1 VDQPARRPM
10 MELLTSGRLKGLGAA
25 RKTKAGH
32 PDKFFPAGNR
42 QWQETF
48 ADRLERIISCYK
60 TPEEQIHASRLR
72 TETNRIVE
80 QVKNEVT
87 TRGVDWHSVAPPRPV
102 GVDSGGIVLAWDEPT
117 WGAEIEIEI
126 PPEGESAEVFYWADL
141 KAESNQEGAEGPSGN
156 EPLEEL
162 QDFYFRRL
170 IQLLCDEPVA

>member
-1 VDQPARRPM
+1 MAC
-10 MELLTSGRLKGLGAA
+10 RLVPV
-25 RKTKAGH
+25 KTKAGR
-32 PDKFFPAGNR
+32 PDKFLPAGSR

-48 ADRLERIISCYK
+48 ADRLERVISSYK

-80 QVKNEVT
+80 EVKNEVMK
-87 TRGVDWHSVAPPRPV
+87 RGVDWHGVAPPRPV

-117 WGAEIEIEI
+117 WGAEIEIEL

-141 KAESNQEGAEGPSGN
+141 KADFNEPSTEGPSGN

-162 QDFYFRRL
+162 RDFYFQRL
-170 IQLLCDEPVA
+170 IQLLCGEPVA